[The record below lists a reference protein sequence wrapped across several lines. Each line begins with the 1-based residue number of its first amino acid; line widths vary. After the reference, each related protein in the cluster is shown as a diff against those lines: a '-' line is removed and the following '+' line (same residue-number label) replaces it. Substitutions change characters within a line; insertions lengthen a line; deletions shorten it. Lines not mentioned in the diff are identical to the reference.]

1 LKAARVDTVHRH
13 YDDMPHGYLLF
24 PKLTRT
30 ADDSLDEIAAEAM
43 RYLDASQAIDII
55 SSKLRR

>member
-1 LKAARVDTVHRH
+1 MDTVHTH
-13 YDDMPHGYLLF
+13 YDNVPHGYLLF

-43 RYLDASQAIDII
+43 RYLGAPAGMGA
-55 SSKLRR
+55 LRQPEPAARF

>member
-1 LKAARVDTVHRH
+1 MHTH
-13 YDDMPHGYLLF
+13 YDNVPHGYLLF

-43 RYLDASQAIDII
+43 RYLAVPA
-55 SSKLRR
+55 RPRT